1 MLLQESA
8 TLTALSSAPATSEPM
23 RAAKALELDPPP
35 QFPRPL
41 LTESPD
47 KLVQTSFQQMIYNED
62 REKSGR
68 EVS

>member
-23 RAAKALELDPPP
+23 RAGKALELDPPP

-47 KLVQTSFQQMIYNED
+47 KLVQTSFQ
-62 REKSGR
+62 
-68 EVS
+68 